1 MHEQTFNLSPQA
13 AWQAASLPG
22 KAVIVMLAIMGIYM
36 IAVGIERLITF
47 LRAKGRSLEFVLNLQ
62 QKLRDRDIKAAY
74 SLSQLKP
81 QSPIATVV
89 ESALKEYMDGI
100 NALKSHGPD
109 DVGEFD
115 VVDAVNRAIDRVK
128 EREVADLKKG
138 LGGLATIASAAPFVG
153 LFGTVV
159 GIINVFG
166 TMKLS
171 GGGGIAAVAGGI
183 GEALITT
190 AFGLLVAIPAVMIFN
205 YFTNAIDNFVV
216 DMNETSSELISFM
229 LREGRKAA

>member
-1 MHEQTFNLSPQA
+1 MDFSIGRLWHE
-13 AWQAASLPG
+13 ASFPG
-22 KAVIVMLAIMGIYM
+22 KAVIVILIIMGIYM
-36 IAVGIERLITF
+36 LAVGIERLITF
-47 LRAKGRSLEFVLNLQ
+47 MRARNRSLEFVLNLQ
-62 QKLRDRDIKAAY
+62 QKLRDRDIKAAL
-74 SLSQLKP
+74 SLAQIKP
-81 QSPIATVV
+81 QSPIAIVI
-89 ESALKEYMDGI
+89 EAALKEYLEGI
-100 NALKSHGPD
+100 QALKSEGPE
-109 DVGEFD
+109 DVGDFD
-115 VVDAVNRAIDRVK
+115 LVDAVNRAIDRVK
-128 EREVADLKKG
+128 EREIADLKKG
-138 LGGLATIASAAPFVG
+138 LGGLATIASSAPFVG

-166 TMKLS
+166 TMKVTG

-190 AFGLLVAIPAVMIFN
+190 AFGLLVAIPAVMTFN

>member
-1 MHEQTFNLSPQA
+1 MHFDLVSLWKQT
-13 AWQAASLPG
+13 SLPG
-22 KAVIVMLAIMGIYM
+22 KAVIVILAIMGIYM
-36 IAVGIERLITF
+36 VAVGVERLLVF
-47 LRAKGRSLEFVLNLQ
+47 LKARARSLEFVINLQ
-62 QKLRDRDIKAAY
+62 QKLRDRDVKAAL

-81 QSPIATVV
+81 QSPIAVV
-89 ESALKEYMDGI
+89 IEAALREYVDGVTALKT
-100 NALKSHGPD
+100 AGPD
-109 DVGEFD
+109 DVGDFD
-115 VVDAVNRAIDRVK
+115 LVDAVNRAIDRVK
-128 EREVADLKKG
+128 EREIADLKKG

-159 GIINVFG
+159 GIINVFA
-166 TMKLS
+166 TMKID

-190 AFGLLVAIPAVMIFN
+190 AFGLLVAIPAVMVFN

-229 LREGRKAA
+229 LREGRKAS